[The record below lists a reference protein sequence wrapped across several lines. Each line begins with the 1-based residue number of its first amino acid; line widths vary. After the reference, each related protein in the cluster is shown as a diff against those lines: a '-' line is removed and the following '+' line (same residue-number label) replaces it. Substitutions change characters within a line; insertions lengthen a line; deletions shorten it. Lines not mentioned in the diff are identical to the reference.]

1 MEEPPITISN
11 VLVILP
17 SITRGFQPKN
27 YHPPAYAQIGRSP
40 SLPFAA
46 DGLTTGMGKENLG
59 WDRPRQSIAYGHAAS
74 QEYRG
79 GRLFPAE
86 PARDG
91 TETPYDP
98 SSGRL
103 SPAARKEIT
112 AQLSVPITPNSL
124 PSDARRQSISTLLPA
139 GIMSAK
145 LSALVLEEE
154 EANRRQQQQFSESVA
169 AGRPETIPE
178 TGAEVE
184 SKTTPRKQRPFPL
197 SRSTSTSTNTS
208 PVLPQGL
215 SPTENPPRRSRSR
228 PQTSAAALS
237 GTSTAPAF
245 GSRSVKK
252 SLALTPM
259 LGEREVKRSRAGGS
273 GKPGWEGEEMVS
285 ILREDGIQGMS
296 PARSFVGKSE
306 AYVDRSLLKGVC
318 IVSTLRAAS
327 QLSQYISQIH
337 AFPMASGDNTPDKTP
352 KTSAQVIMV
361 PLSDSPTLPS
371 LSLLLT
377 QGTTPSAICF
387 QQDLLDRARRT
398 EADWL
403 PSALYIISQA
413 VHESRQRDSTTRI
426 HVIAYSANPALSKDV
441 VERCVEAGAV
451 GVLQPPYESSD
462 TLERVRKLVADE
474 ERNSP
479 AQRTFDVFPPGRRE
493 LHGESPGGHAL
504 PSRALSPGTD
514 TIPRDVVSPMTAT
527 PNANYY
533 MPSTSAG
540 SPSPFISDLAARRR
554 SVDTGG
560 LSLALQRASRHIMSH
575 ESNNRNSPPEGTG
588 HWRVGMFREARTT
601 PHSPTRDSDQQEERV
616 KLRTDRSASVADIG
630 SHVPLK
636 AHDAIPEEQEEE
648 MAVAELL
655 SEMYRQ
661 TRVAIEIQMEDYDA

>member
-1 MEEPPITISN
+1 
-11 VLVILP
+11 
-17 SITRGFQPKN
+17 
-27 YHPPAYAQIGRSP
+27 
-40 SLPFAA
+40 
-46 DGLTTGMGKENLG
+46 MGKENLG